1 MRLLNGEVQE
11 VISMADRAF
20 QFGDGVFRT
29 LRCEGGKIEF
39 WARHYARLQQDCAVL
54 GLDCPAEEIL
64 LDDLRRLQP
73 VDAALKIIIT
83 RGETA
88 RGYLAP
94 PALPVNRIVQVAAL
108 PVYPDFLQQQGAS
121 LRICSTRASWQPALA
136 GVKHLN
142 RLENVLA
149 RREWSDPAIFE
160 GLMLGRD
167 GEVVEGVMSN
177 VLVLRDS
184 ILSTPKLDQSGVSGV
199 MLEAVLDAAAQ
210 DGFKT
215 EKRVLMPD
223 ELASADAIW
232 LTNSLMGLLPVSSL
246 CDRHFA
252 AHPAQSLLLS
262 AVNELRQQEK
272 FAIVAEPG
280 MTKR

>member
-29 LRCEGGKIEF
+29 LRCEDGKIEF
-39 WARHYARLQQDCAVL
+39 WARHYARLQQDCAAL
-54 GLDCPAEEIL
+54 GLACPAEEIL
-64 LDDLRRLQP
+64 LGDLRRLQP

-94 PALPVNRIVQVAAL
+94 AALPVNRIVQVAAL
-108 PVYPDFLQQQGAS
+108 PVYPDILRQQGAS
-121 LRICSTRASWQPALA
+121 LRVCSTRASWQPALA

-149 RREWSDPAIFE
+149 RREWNDPAIFE

-184 ILSTPKLDQSGVSGV
+184 ILSTPKLDQSGVNGV
-199 MLEAVLDAAAQ
+199 MLEVVLDAAAQ
-210 DGFKT
+210 HGWQT

-223 ELASADAIW
+223 ELALADAIW
-232 LTNSLMGLLPVSSL
+232 ITNSLMGLFPVASL
-246 CDRHFA
+246 CDQHFS
-252 AHPAQSLLLS
+252 AHPAQPLLLS
-262 AVNELRQQEK
+262 AVHELRQQEK
-272 FAIVAEPG
+272 FAIVTEPG